1 MRIGSGHVARRH
13 IGAALVL
20 ALTLVAVI
28 GVGAARAD
36 TTAITFESPAYTPGS
51 VDGQDGWS
59 STGSYDQEVVA
70 NTYGIASFGA
80 QSLRISNAVTSGSF
94 GDQTFSRSLGDEAG
108 EASAENGGLS
118 GGTRRTSFRASW
130 SFAST
135 VPGAEQPGLSVVVSP
150 DRGDGARMSWVQ
162 LADTPTGLAVN
173 FYDYRDGDFAF
184 TNVASGLSR
193 SATHTVELTMYFVD
207 GPANDVVEVC
217 VDGTTC
223 HTGTSWED
231 YFREVEGNPTRTV
244 DSLLFRVGGDAAPAT
259 LGKGFLVDN
268 LTLATSDDSPTACVF
283 TTSGTTMTL
292 TDDCTTDRTIL
303 VPAGFTLDGDGHSIT
318 AVDPAGDHFRGAVVQ
333 NAGASAHVV
342 NLTVTSDN
350 LANVCDGGDDRLRGI
365 LFEGAGGSITDS
377 VVTDVNQGPS
387 GCQEGNA
394 IEVRNEPFDD
404 TGTDVEVL
412 IDGNVADGYIKNG
425 ITANGSVAAIITNN
439 VVTGSGPVGVPLAAQ
454 NGIQVG
460 FGATARVSGN
470 TVSGNDYT
478 PKSWV
483 ACGLLLYQADG
494 IRATGNTYF
503 DNERDVCNFGKGG
516 GRFNP
521 NP

>member
-36 TTAITFESPAYTPGS
+36 TTAIAFEGPAYAPGS

-108 EASAENGGLS
+108 ETSAENGGLS
-118 GGTRRTSFRASW
+118 GGTRRSSFQASW

-162 LADTPTGLAVN
+162 LADTPAGLAVN

-193 SATHTVELTMYFVD
+193 SATHTVELTMYFVE
-207 GPANDVVEVC
+207 GPANDIVEVC

-244 DSLLFRVGGDAAPAT
+244 DSLLFRAGGDAAPAT

-292 TDDCTTDRTIL
+292 TNDCTTDRTIL
-303 VPAGFTLDGDGHSIT
+303 VPDGFTLDGDGHSIT
-318 AVDPAGDHFRGAVVQ
+318 AVDPAGDHFRGAVVR
-333 NAGASAHVV
+333 NGGS
-342 NLTVTSDN
+342 S
-350 LANVCDGGDDRLRGI
+350 ANVTDVEITASELADVCDAGDDRLRGI
-365 LFEGAGGSITDS
+365 LLDGAAGSITD
-377 VVTDVNQGPS
+377 VNVHGVRQGLS

-394 IEVRNEPFDD
+394 IEARNFTSTTTVAVTVADSRA
-404 TGTDVEVL
+404 TDYQKAGVVVNGQVSATVT
-412 IDGNVADGYIKNG
+412 GNV
-425 ITANGSVAAIITNN
+425 VA
-439 VVTGSGPVGVPLAAQ
+439 GDGPVDYIAQ
-454 NGIQVG
+454 NGIQIG
-460 FGATARVSGN
+460 FGAAALVRENSVSGN
-470 TVSGNDYT
+470 FYSPED
-478 PKSWV
+478 WV
-483 ACGLLLYQADG
+483 ACGLLFFEANGVKQQA
-494 IRATGNTYF
+494 NTLF
-503 DNERDVCNFGKGG
+503 ANERNLCNFGRGG
-516 GRFNP
+516 GNP
-521 NP
+521 SR